1 MKHFI
6 VIGTVSACVE
16 AEDPD
21 DAREKAA
28 IAFKTEDVSR
38 EDMFVELDPEYH
50 TNDEVRAFDKARDE

>member
-21 DAREKAA
+21 DSRDKAA

-50 TNDEVRAFDKARDE
+50 TPEEIRAYDTSQ